1 MKLDLSSLDINILK
15 QLPLSLQLEKGI
27 VELSDLPNNVQQ
39 LIIRNNIK
47 ESSADVYR
55 PVTIIDMTFNRS
67 KYNDVE
73 ILETKRKSIIE
84 YIKNYLLTMRG
95 SYPFDPEFGCEIKKY
110 LQVKNSTLQQSL
122 LDAELK
128 KFVDVIN
135 DSFRE
140 NVRIIST
147 SMIPVNMLDHIE
159 YNLSIRFAINE
170 DEMVIEL
177 K

>member
-1 MKLDLSSLDINILK
+1 MKVDLSSLDINILK
-15 QLPLSLQLEKGI
+15 QLPLSLQLEKSI
-27 VELSDLPNNVQQ
+27 VELSDLPNGVQQ
-39 LIIRNNIK
+39 LIISNNIK
-47 ESSADVYR
+47 ETSTEIYR
-55 PVTIIDMTFNRS
+55 PVNIIDITFNRS

-73 ILETKRKSIIE
+73 ILETKRKAIIE
-84 YIKNYLLTMRG
+84 YIKNYLQTMRG
-95 SYPFDPEFGCEIKKY
+95 SYPFDPEFGSELKKY

-128 KFVDVIN
+128 KFIDVIN

-147 SMIPVNMLDHIE
+147 SIVPVNMLDHIE
-159 YNLSIRFAINE
+159 YNLSIRFSINE
-170 DEMVIEL
+170 DEIIIEL